1 MDLGDLLKN
10 IGIGDVIGDMLQL
23 LHLFLIQG
31 IGESISVGVITPGCL
46 KASIS

>member
-31 IGESISVGVITPGCL
+31 IGDSVRGPVEMLLSTL
-46 KASIS
+46 